1 MSLEPERAGALEHG
15 HQLAAEVKGHDP
27 VGAADE
33 LAADK
38 DGGDGRAPTAEHLE
52 QRALHLLAPG
62 VAVQLVHQRVYAQVL
77 HQLRHRVAHA
87 AGAQREHHHRAL
99 RRQLHHTVSH
109 LLCLIGLISWLQ
121 ELSLSLS

>member
-62 VAVQLVHQRVYAQVL
+62 SLSSSCTSAFT
-77 HQLRHRVAHA
+77 LRSCISFA
-87 AGAQREHHHRAL
+87 
-99 RRQLHHTVSH
+99 TVWH
-109 LLCLIGLISWLQ
+109 MQQ
-121 ELSLSLS
+121 ELSVNTTTARSDASFITRSAICYA